1 MSAAVSKLELADRV
15 AGALWGMGARAIPD
29 ELKRG
34 LKHSVEIEQEIARF
48 VEARIGEAGS
58 CGA

>member
-1 MSAAVSKLELADRV
+1 MHRGLVL
-15 AGALWGMGARAIPD
+15 GALVGAQVGARAIPD

-34 LKHSVEIEQEIARF
+34 LKHSVQIEQEIARF